1 MSSSERSADE
11 LRRERVAKHIAFLD
25 LAAADDAAADPSA
38 AAAAAAAG
46 EESSA
51 ADKAAAQLLAAVSS
65 RERAK
70 AAAEAKAR
78 KAGLA
83 TMRMD
88 ALEDRVKGGYESQQ
102 RVLKLQQENDLIRK
116 CLEGG
121 GKGAAAAGDAT
132 GAGASGGAA
141 APTLPF

>member
-1 MSSSERSADE
+1 MRSAP
-11 LRRERVAKHIAFLD
+11 RAG
-25 LAAADDAAADPSA
+25 AAPGHEPAR
-38 AAAAAAAG
+38 
-46 EESSA
+46 
-51 ADKAAAQLLAAVSS
+51 

-121 GKGAAAAGDAT
+121 GKGAAAAGDAA

>member
-1 MSSSERSADE
+1 MSAERTADE

-25 LAAADDAAADPSA
+25 LAAADDAVADPSA
-38 AAAAAAAG
+38 SAAAAAAG

-70 AAAEAKAR
+70 AAAEEKAR
-78 KAGLA
+78 KSGLA

-88 ALEDRVKGGYESQQ
+88 ALLALVPALHLVLQ

-121 GKGAAAAGDAT
+121 SKGAAAAGAAAGV
-132 GAGASGGAA
+132 GARGGAA